1 MCLTIFECHANFTFL
16 TFHFD
21 PWRIGFLFMSESLC
35 RYHHRIC
42 TTGPSQRICPKTSKS
57 MWEPGRSYIILPYH
71 SNPLAYLLISSN
83 VAQIDWKIRLDS
95 LQDTGYEGNWIA
107 LGIDEL
113 VFSLEDVDPI
123 VHIQGHPL
131 PVWWHLETRPHRF
144 LGQNGK
150 NILHPV
156 TWQRKTDFL
165 DKSMNSKWTKYNTAN
180 KILRNICCLH
190 PS

>member
-42 TTGPSQRICPKTSKS
+42 TTGPSQRIRPTTSKS

-83 VAQIDWKIRLDS
+83 VAQRLKDS
-95 LQDTGYEGNWIA
+95 IGFTPRHRVWRELDCPWHRRACLQLGGCRSNCPHPRPPIANLVTSGNKA
-107 LGIDEL
+107 TS
-113 VFSLEDVDPI
+113 FP
-123 VHIQGHPL
+123 
-131 PVWWHLETRPHRF
+131 
-144 LGQNGK
+144 
-150 NILHPV
+150 
-156 TWQRKTDFL
+156 
-165 DKSMNSKWTKYNTAN
+165 WTKWKKHLTSCDLTKKNGFFGQINEQQMN
-180 KILRNICCLH
+180 KV
-190 PS
+190 